1 MSYGFLEEIVKNKI
15 LIASAI
21 TVALVSA
28 FLVKETLT
36 APKIDCVNVYV
47 DYGVLNNGETSEAC
61 IRVEDGIDAMSA
73 FNMHSVAIQGTDKY
87 GLQIVCRVNSF
98 PNGVD
103 AIPVKD
109 NEGYVERC
117 TDMPAQFAYWA
128 LLVKRGSGSTAVWGW
143 SDKGILDLDLDAG
156 DSVALVFTVNDEVK
170 WPE

>member
-1 MSYGFLEEIVKNKI
+1 MSYGFQVLTVKNKI

-21 TVALVSA
+21 TVALVSI
-28 FLVKETLT
+28 FLVKENMT
-36 APKIDCVNVYV
+36 APKIDCVNAYV
-47 DYGVLNNGETSEAC
+47 DYGILNSGKTSEAC
-61 IRVEDGIDAMSA
+61 IKAEDGIDAMTI
-73 FNMHSVAIQGTDKY
+73 FNAHSLAILGTDKY

-103 AIPVKD
+103 AIPVEGHD
-109 NEGYVERC
+109 GYVERC

-128 LLVKRGSGSTAVWGW
+128 LLVKRGNASTSVWGW
-143 SDKGILDLDLDAG
+143 SDKGIQDLKLNAG

>member
-1 MSYGFLEEIVKNKI
+1 MCFGYQEQTVKNKI

-61 IRVEDGIDAMSA
+61 IRAEDGVDAMTI
-73 FNMHSVAIQGTDKY
+73 FNMHSLAIHGTDKY

-103 AIPVKD
+103 AIPV
-109 NEGYVERC
+109 EGHEDYVEKC

>member
-1 MSYGFLEEIVKNKI
+1 VKNKL
-15 LIASAI
+15 LIATVI
-21 TVALVSA
+21 TVAIVSA
-28 FLVKETLT
+28 FLVKSQFD

-61 IRVEDGIDAMSA
+61 IKVEDSINAMSV
-73 FNMHSVAIQGTDKY
+73 FNMHSVAILGTDKY

-103 AIPVKD
+103 SIPVKD
-109 NEGYVERC
+109 HEDYVEKC

-128 LLVKRGSGSTAVWGW
+128 LLVKRGTSSTSVWGW
-143 SDKGILDLDLDAG
+143 SDKGILDLDLNAG

>member
-1 MSYGFLEEIVKNKI
+1 MKNKI

-21 TVALVSA
+21 TVALVSF
-28 FLVKETLT
+28 FLVKETVT
-36 APKIDCVNVYV
+36 APKINCVNVYV
-47 DYGVLNNGETSEAC
+47 DYGVLNNGETSKTC
-61 IRVEDGIDAMSA
+61 IEVDGGIDAMSA
-73 FNMHSVAIQGTDKY
+73 FNMHSLAILGTDKY

-98 PNGVD
+98 PSGVD
-103 AIPVKD
+103 AIPV
-109 NEGYVERC
+109 EGHKEYVERC

-128 LLVKRGSGSTAVWGW
+128 LLVKRGASSTSVWGW

>member
-1 MSYGFLEEIVKNKI
+1 VSTKCVEVSGQVSGLE
-15 LIASAI
+15 
-21 TVALVSA
+21 
-28 FLVKETLT
+28 
-36 APKIDCVNVYV
+36 
-47 DYGVLNNGETSEAC
+47 VLDKAGLSIE
-61 IRVEDGIDAMSA
+61 
-73 FNMHSVAIQGTDKY
+73 GTGKY